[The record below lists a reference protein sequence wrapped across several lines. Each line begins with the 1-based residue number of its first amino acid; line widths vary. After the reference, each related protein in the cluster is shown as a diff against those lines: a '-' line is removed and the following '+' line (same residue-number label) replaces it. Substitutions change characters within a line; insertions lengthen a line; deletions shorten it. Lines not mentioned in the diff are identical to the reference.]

1 MRRKDRQIESVDAV
15 REVIGRCQVLHLA
28 MVDGDH
34 PYVLPLSYGYL
45 EPDVLYLHSASD
57 GRKLDILR
65 AAPQVC
71 FAISTDHELIRGERP
86 CGWGFRFRSVIGEGT
101 VSFVTDDAEKR
112 LGLDA
117 IMRQHGGEGGDYGDA
132 SLAATIVLRVDITSL
147 SGKHAGYQS
156 E

>member
-34 PYVLPLSYGYL
+34 PYVCPLSYGYL
-45 EPDVLYLHSASD
+45 EPDMLYLHSASE

-86 CGWGFRFRSVIGEGT
+86 CGWGFRYRGLTPGVGFDLQQTAGSVAEAEGPDSVLGRDVCAQPCRQT
-101 VSFVTDDAEKR
+101 PRR
-112 LGLDA
+112 LLCRCGVQCA
-117 IMRQHGGEGGDYGDA
+117 QRH
-132 SLAATIVLRVDITSL
+132 IVRC
-147 SGKHAGYQS
+147 H
-156 E
+156 